1 MSNLRFSDRILLGV
15 ALILGLT
22 ATLRCLGT
30 EEITINAAGFLAAA
44 ALLSIRPLARLIK
57 DTEGNGE
64 RRGMILAVIFGA
76 HLIATLFFFP
86 PEDIVNS
93 RPVLSLDHALH
104 YQQVVRGSEIFG
116 DSYRLHTYDPY
127 FMAGYP
133 GGTVFDIDSK
143 GVEIWCALLTFI
155 DKARA
160 YKIFILMGY
169 LLLPFSMY
177 AGSRRL
183 GFRADESILSTL
195 ILMSFWHWGRPY
207 VGEFRF
213 AGMFSCLIVS
223 HLSVYITGLFRSFLR
238 EEKAKAFWIA
248 GPLAFLIHPTAAVL
262 LPIPFISLFFV
273 ERRAVQAGAIH
284 GRWELKILVR
294 LVAWCLLILTVN
306 AIWLVPFFRY
316 LDIKVASETFFQ
328 INGIMGL
335 CEILFRPG
343 NLPALLLVALSITG
357 LVHMLRN
364 GRASETVGPAA
375 GSAFLIFIAAFG
387 ICIPICDQMEPGRFL
402 VPGLIFMAPLAGPGL
417 IMIFRRAEKVLK
429 ARYQFRRA
437 STAIIIVLLLSSP
450 VYALLASRAWYSH
463 TLSTT
468 FTAETEDLIDALR
481 RYTGQSG
488 RLMIEDGPAWNYGD
502 SFLPAIIPQITGV
515 EQIGGPYPWAFIRHN
530 FTNFHMCSAMGRPLK
545 EMNADMLWRYISLY
559 NIRWI
564 LTSTTECREYFE
576 NILQQ
581 DQIWSSKHFALW
593 EVVSPG
599 GSLEDRGIVIKASYG
614 RIEVTLRPDENGSL
628 PGRVLLPYHWDPG
641 LHVDPPAVITREQR
655 MEDPVPFIILEP
667 HGKRDIL
674 IEYR

>member
-1 MSNLRFSDRILLGV
+1 MSNLRLSDRILLGV
-15 ALILGLT
+15 ALILGIA
-22 ATLRCLGT
+22 ATLRSFGT
-30 EEITINAAGFLAAA
+30 GEITILAAALLAAA
-44 ALLSIRPLARLIK
+44 ALLSIRPLAGLIR
-57 DTEGNGE
+57 EREWNGGH
-64 RRGMILAVIFGA
+64 RGMILAVIFGA

-104 YQQVVRGSEIFG
+104 YQQVVRGREVFG

-155 DKARA
+155 DTARA
-160 YKIFILMGY
+160 YKLFLLMGY
-169 LLLPFSMY
+169 LLLPFSIY

-183 GFRADESILSTL
+183 GFSFDESVLSTL
-195 ILMSFWHWGRPY
+195 IMLAFWHWGRPY
-207 VGEFRF
+207 LGEFRF
-213 AGMFSCLIVS
+213 AGMFSFLTVS

-238 EEKAKAFWIA
+238 EEKAKVFWIA
-248 GPLAFLIHPTAAVL
+248 GPLAFLVHPTAAVL
-262 LPIPFISLFFV
+262 LPIPFISQFFV
-273 ERRAVQAGAIH
+273 ERRAVRSGAIH

-294 LVAWCLLILTVN
+294 LTAWCLLVIAVN

-316 LDIKVASETFFQ
+316 LDIKTASLSFFQ
-328 INGIMGL
+328 INGIMDL
-335 CEILFRPG
+335 FEILFRPG

-357 LVHMLRN
+357 LVHLLRN
-364 GRASETVGPAA
+364 GRTGETAGPAA
-375 GSAFLIFIAAFG
+375 GSAFLMFIAAFG
-387 ICIPICDQMEPGRFL
+387 IYIPIFDQMEPGRFL
-402 VPGLIFMAPLAGPGL
+402 VPALIFMSPLAGPGL
-417 IMIFRRAEKVLK
+417 VILFRAARIMLPARFPFGRAG
-429 ARYQFRRA
+429 
-437 STAIIIVLLLSSP
+437 TAIIILLLLSSP
-450 VYALLASRAWYSH
+450 AFSLLASRAWYRH

-468 FTAETEDLIDALR
+468 TTTEVEALIDALK
-481 RYTGQSG
+481 RYTEPSG

-502 SFLPAIIPQITGV
+502 SFLPAIVPQITGV

-530 FTNFHMCSAMGRPLK
+530 FANFHMCSAMDRPLN
-545 EMNADMLWRYISLY
+545 EMNSDMLWRYISLY

-564 LTSTTECREYFE
+564 LTATPECREYFE

-581 DQIWSSKHFALW
+581 DQIWNSKHFALW
-593 EVVSPG
+593 EIVAPG

-614 RIEVTLRPDENGSL
+614 RIEVTIRQDENGSL

-641 LHVDPPAVITREQR
+641 LHVDPPAVMTKEQR

-667 HGKRDIL
+667 HGMRDIL